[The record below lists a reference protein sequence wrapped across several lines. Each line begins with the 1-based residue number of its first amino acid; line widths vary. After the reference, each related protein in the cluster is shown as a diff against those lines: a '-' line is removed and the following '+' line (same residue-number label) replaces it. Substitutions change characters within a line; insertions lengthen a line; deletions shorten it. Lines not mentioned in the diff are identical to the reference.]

1 MNHKKGGL
9 ENRRGGVGGDG
20 GGVGGV
26 GGGSRGGG
34 ETLEQ
39 RRRVIDP
46 EKGSNEQLD
55 GRAGPVQRAA
65 RPAAAPRRR
74 PQVSPLFTTQHRSN
88 SPSATPLLGILGVG
102 RFLETAS
109 FWLATENC
117 EDTTDSKHLT

>member
-20 GGVGGV
+20 GGV

-65 RPAAAPRRR
+65 RPAAPRRR

-102 RFLETAS
+102 RFLETGS

-117 EDTTDSKHLT
+117 EDTTDSKLLT

>member
-9 ENRRGGVGGDG
+9 ENRR

-88 SPSATPLLGILGVG
+88 SPSANPLLGILGVG
-102 RFLETAS
+102 RFLETGS

-117 EDTTDSKHLT
+117 EDATDSKLLT

>member
-1 MNHKKGGL
+1 MEEEL
-9 ENRRGGVGGDG
+9 EELEEEAGAAGKLW
-20 GGVGGV
+20 
-26 GGGSRGGG
+26 SSGG
-34 ETLEQ
+34 ESLTL
-39 RRRVIDP
+39 RRAAT
-46 EKGSNEQLD
+46 SSST
-55 GRAGPVQRAA
+55 AGPVQRAA

-102 RFLETAS
+102 RFLETGS

>member
-9 ENRRGGVGGDG
+9 ENRR
-20 GGVGGV
+20 GGV

-65 RPAAAPRRR
+65 RPVQQHQGVDPKFLRFLRHSTAPTR
-74 PQVSPLFTTQHRSN
+74 PLPPLF
-88 SPSATPLLGILGVG
+88 
-102 RFLETAS
+102 
-109 FWLATENC
+109 LAY
-117 EDTTDSKHLT
+117 